1 MFLELIAAFA
11 AAFAAAGIMLGL
23 NMLTGGRLPK
33 WSLPV
38 AAGAAMLGYAVWS
51 EYTWFART
59 AGDLPEGVE
68 VTFANESRAAW
79 RPWTYAAPMV
89 NRFIAADTGSIRTNA
104 AVPDQRILD
113 LYFFGRWSPR
123 NLVEVV
129 VDCET
134 GRLAPLVSA
143 ELDASGAATEA
154 AWATPPRGDT
164 TLEMACT

>member
-1 MFLELIAAFA
+1 MFLELIAAVA
-11 AAFAAAGIMLGL
+11 AAFAAAGIVLGI

-33 WSLPV
+33 WSLPL

-59 AGDLPEGVE
+59 AADLPRGVE
-68 VTFANESRAAW
+68 VTFANESRAMW

-89 NRFIAADTGSIRTNA
+89 NRFIAADTVSIRTNE
-104 AVPDQRILD
+104 AVPGQRILD
-113 LYFFGRWSPR
+113 LYFFGRWSPQNR
-123 NLVEVV
+123 VEVV

-143 ELDASGAATEA
+143 DLDGSGAATDA
-154 AWATPPRGDT
+154 AWATPPPGDT
-164 TLEMACT
+164 TLEVACT